1 MNKPCVPE
9 VCEIAEGTGYTP
21 LGAQGDGPAI
31 ASDSRRSVSTEETD
45 MLKMWKLFVLAAMAA
60 GLATPALAQDAKVA
74 AGAKVFA
81 AQKCSI
87 CHSVAGVG
95 NKKAP
100 LDGVGKTLT
109 EDVIRLWITDPKAA
123 ETKTGKTAKPPM
135 KSYKS
140 LAAADL
146 DALVAYLMSLK

>member
-1 MNKPCVPE
+1 
-9 VCEIAEGTGYTP
+9 
-21 LGAQGDGPAI
+21 
-31 ASDSRRSVSTEETD
+31 
-45 MLKMWKLFVLAAMAA
+45 MLKMWKVFTLAAMAA
-60 GLATPALAQDAKVA
+60 GFAAPAMAQDPKVA

-109 EDVIRLWITDPKAA
+109 EDVIRLWLTDPKAA
-123 ETKTGKTAKPPM
+123 EAKTKKTAKPPM

-140 LAAADL
+140 LAAADM
-146 DALVAYLMSLK
+146 DVLVAYLMSLK

>member
-1 MNKPCVPE
+1 
-9 VCEIAEGTGYTP
+9 
-21 LGAQGDGPAI
+21 
-31 ASDSRRSVSTEETD
+31 
-45 MLKMWKLFVLAAMAA
+45 MLKTWKVSVLAAMAA
-60 GLATPALAQDAKVA
+60 GLAAPALAQDAKVA

-109 EDVIRLWITDPKAA
+109 EDVVRMWITDPKAA

-135 KSYKS
+135 KTYKS
-140 LAAADL
+140 LKPEDL